1 MREDTR
7 KVIKDVLTIIRDI
20 CIALLAVLTGS
31 ALVSSCGV
39 TARTSVRTTEQGHA
53 TITVSVTSP
62 QSYTTDITHKIDS
75 SQLKIK

>member
-1 MREDTR
+1 MKEETR

-39 TARTSVRTTEQGHA
+39 TAHTSVRTTEQGHA

>member
-1 MREDTR
+1 MKEETR

-20 CIALLAVLTGS
+20 CIALLAVLTGT
-31 ALVSSCGV
+31 ALVTSCGV
-39 TARTSVRTTEQGHA
+39 TAHTSVRTAEKGHA

>member
-1 MREDTR
+1 MKEDTR
-7 KVIKDVLTIIRDI
+7 KLIKDVLTIIRDI

-39 TARTSVRTTEQGHA
+39 TAHTSVRTTEQGHA

-62 QSYTTDITHKIDS
+62 QSYTTDITHQIDS

>member
-1 MREDTR
+1 MKEDTR

-20 CIALLAVLTGS
+20 CIALLSVLTG
-31 ALVSSCGV
+31 AAIMTSCGV
-39 TARTSVRTTEQGHA
+39 SAHTLVRTTEQGCA

-62 QSYTTDITHKIDS
+62 QSYTTDITHQIDS

>member
-1 MREDTR
+1 MKEETR
-7 KVIKDVLTIIRDI
+7 KVIKDVLTIVRDI
-20 CIALLAVLTGS
+20 CIALLAVLTGT
-31 ALVSSCGV
+31 ALVTSCGV
-39 TARTSVRTTEQGHA
+39 TAHTSVRTTEQGHA